1 MNRRLFIVLTL
12 VILASFSILDIES
25 AWARA
30 GSGTSSGSR
39 GSRSTVAPAKPTPTT
54 PRPADPSPV
63 VSPSPMAPR
72 PSPFGG
78 FMGALGG
85 FMLGGLLGGLLF
97 GGLGHGFGGVG
108 LLDLLLIGGGIAL
121 LIGFMRRRAQSPEPA
136 YAGASSGRST
146 YGATVE
152 VPAAVSDL
160 DRGVDH
166 IRQMDAN
173 FDPKSFA
180 TTARSMF
187 LAVQEAITRRDLGS
201 IRDSLTPEMLTV
213 MQTQCD
219 DLRQAR
225 RTNRM
230 GRIDVRRAEV
240 SEAWQETGQD
250 FVTVF
255 LAGDMLDWV
264 VDDATGA
271 VVDGSDREPQPFEE
285 YWTFARPVGPS
296 RFRLTAIQQG

>member
-1 MNRRLFIVLTL
+1 MPPRLTARSRAAKRR
-12 VILASFSILDIES
+12 
-25 AWARA
+25 ARCCSSREAFVQAA
-30 GSGTSSGSR
+30 GLGPR
-39 GSRSTVAPAKPTPTT
+39 ARRYAP
-54 PRPADPSPV
+54 DQ
-63 VSPSPMAPR
+63 
-72 PSPFGG
+72 

-187 LAVQEAITRRDLGS
+187 LAVQEAITR
-201 IRDSLTPEMLTV
+201 
-213 MQTQCD
+213 
-219 DLRQAR
+219 
-225 RTNRM
+225 
-230 GRIDVRRAEV
+230 
-240 SEAWQETGQD
+240 
-250 FVTVF
+250 
-255 LAGDMLDWV
+255 
-264 VDDATGA
+264 
-271 VVDGSDREPQPFEE
+271 PQPG
-285 YWTFARPVGPS
+285 R
-296 RFRLTAIQQG
+296 

>member
-1 MNRRLFIVLTL
+1 MHARGPAGRASLRWTRPRVRRC
-12 VILASFSILDIES
+12 
-25 AWARA
+25 
-30 GSGTSSGSR
+30 
-39 GSRSTVAPAKPTPTT
+39 
-54 PRPADPSPV
+54 RPARPAAHRRWHRAADRV
-63 VSPSPMAPR
+63 HAP
-72 PSPFGG
+72 PCPEP
-78 FMGALGG
+78 GACL
-85 FMLGGLLGGLLF
+85 
-97 GGLGHGFGGVG
+97 
-108 LLDLLLIGGGIAL
+108 
-121 LIGFMRRRAQSPEPA
+121 RRRFVRPLHV
-136 YAGASSGRST
+136 RR
-146 YGATVE
+146 
-152 VPAAVSDL
+152 
-160 DRGVDH
+160 DR
-166 IRQMDAN
+166 
-173 FDPKSFA
+173 
-180 TTARSMF
+180 
-187 LAVQEAITRRDLGS
+187 QEAITRRDLGS

-255 LAGDMLDWV
+255 LAGEMLDWV

-271 VVDGSDREPQPFEE
+271 VVEGSDREPQPFEE